1 MKDITLSL
9 QIYTLRDLFISDP
22 KQALKE
28 AADIGYKAVEFFTFG
43 GMASG
48 EDLKKW
54 MDEYGLICSGVN
66 VNWPD
71 VLPENIEKTF
81 ELLRTLGTD
90 RIAIGSAP
98 VEYLGK
104 RSKMPEIFEVLK
116 FAYNKAKENGFKI
129 GYHTHFTDFKMVDGI
144 SVWDRI
150 FMEMPKDFLMIL
162 DTGNALAGM
171 GDSMHYLEEY
181 PDRTPWVHVKPFHV
195 KYGAATMFNEDSFN
209 WEELLRASV
218 EKGGADT
225 VVIEY
230 SYFTRK
236 TPVENARD
244 CFNIISEMLKRI

>member
-9 QIYTLRDLFISDP
+9 QIYTMRDLFIKDP
-22 KQALKE
+22 EEALKE
-28 AADIGYKAVEFFTFG
+28 ASDIGYKAVEFFTFG
-43 GMASG
+43 GMASA
-48 EDLKKW
+48 ENLKEW
-54 MDEYGLICSGVN
+54 MDKYGLACSGVN

-71 VLPENIEKTF
+71 ILPENIEKTF

-116 FAYNKAKENGFKI
+116 FAYNKAKEKGFKI
-129 GYHTHFTDFKMVDGI
+129 GYHTHFTDFKMVDGL

-150 FMEMPKDFLMIL
+150 FIEMPEDFLMIL

-181 PDRTPWVHVKPFHV
+181 PNRTPWVHVKPFH
-195 KYGAATMFNEDSFN
+195 KDLGAATMFGEDSFDWN
-209 WEELLRASV
+209 ALLKASI

-230 SYFTRK
+230 SYFDRK

-244 CFNIISEMLKRI
+244 CFNIVSKMLENL